1 MKCAWICSV
10 TSMMPLGAITISASN
25 FWMRSSFVEIENAGP
40 KPERKKNPKPRTARH
55 NLLAARNEPLAAGR
69 DMPFSGRGRLRGKA
83 DLGRFALG
91 RRADFK
97 EFTRFEAEH
106 AGEDVRRELL
116 DFGVQVADD
125 RVVIAPRVLHGVLDL
140 GEGILQGS
148 EAFDGAQLR
157 IGLGKSEE
165 ALERAR
171 EHVFGLGSVGG
182 AGGGHGAVACVDDC
196 FECSFF
202 VSGINLLGLDWIG
215 RQGGAAVPLLI
226 DMGQG

>member
-1 MKCAWICSV
+1 MKGACMCSV
-10 TSMMPLGAITISASN
+10 TSMAPLGSTTISASN

-40 KPERKKNPKPRTARH
+40 KLKRKKNAKPRIARH
-55 NLLAARNEPLAAGR
+55 NVLAARNEPLAAGR

-91 RRADFK
+91 RCADFK
-97 EFTRFEAEH
+97 EFTRFETEH

-125 RVVIAPRVLHGVLDL
+125 RVVIAPRVLHRIFDL
-140 GEGILQGS
+140 RKRILQRS

-165 ALERAR
+165 ALE
-171 EHVFGLGSVGG
+171 
-182 AGGGHGAVACVDDC
+182 C
-196 FECSFF
+196 
-202 VSGINLLGLDWIG
+202 
-215 RQGGAAVPLLI
+215 
-226 DMGQG
+226 